1 MYCKDVFKQKMG
13 VRSFK
18 RELLPLAVY
27 VTQTDRVSLYSMYNY
42 LKNDT
47 LYESQSWDRWV
58 QQWQE
63 PACQEHR

>member
-1 MYCKDVFKQKMG
+1 MG

-58 QQWQE
+58 QQ
-63 PACQEHR
+63 